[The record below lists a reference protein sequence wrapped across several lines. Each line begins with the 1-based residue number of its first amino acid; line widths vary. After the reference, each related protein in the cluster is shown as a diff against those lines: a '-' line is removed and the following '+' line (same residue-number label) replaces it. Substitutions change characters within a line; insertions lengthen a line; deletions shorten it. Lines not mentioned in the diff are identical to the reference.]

1 MTINKYTMKKV
12 MLTAALVSMGVYG
25 FSQDSTKKKSSL
37 FGKVTNA
44 VNSVKGGSGSSLSNE
59 DIVSGLKEALSVGA
73 KKSADKLSA
82 VDGFFKDAAV
92 KVLMPPEAQKVEKA
106 LRAIGAGKLVDDAIL
121 SFNRAAED
129 ASKSAAPIFIDAVK
143 NMSVQDALGILKG
156 PDTAATSYLKKTTT
170 VKLTTTFRP
179 TIDSSLKKVNA
190 TKYWSL
196 VIDKY
201 NSLPTTFN
209 KVNSDL
215 PAYVTEKALSGIFHY
230 VADEEKQIRSN
241 PAARVSEILK
251 KVFAK

>member
-1 MTINKYTMKKV
+1 MKKV
-12 MLTAALVSMGVYG
+12 LVTGLLFSVTVCAI
-25 FSQDSTKKKSSL
+25 SQDSAKKKTSL
-37 FGKVTNA
+37 FGKVSSA
-44 VNSVKGGSGSSLSNE
+44 VSSVKSGKGSSLSNE

-82 VDGFFKDAAV
+82 ADGFFKDAAV

-106 LRAIGAGKLVDDAIL
+106 LRSIGAGKLVDDAIL

-129 ASKSAAPIFIDAVK
+129 ASKSAAPIFVDAVK
-143 NMSVQDALGILKG
+143 NMSIQDALGILKG
-156 PDTAATSYLKKTTT
+156 ADTSATSYLKKATTT
-170 VKLTTTFRP
+170 NLTIAFKP
-179 TIDSSLKKVNA
+179 TIDASLAKVNA

-215 PAYVTEKALSGIFHY
+215 SSYVTEKALSGIFFY
-230 VADEEKQIRSN
+230 VADEEKKIRSN
-241 PAARVSEILK
+241 PAARVSDILK
-251 KVFAK
+251 KVFGN

>member
-1 MTINKYTMKKV
+1 MTNKYAMKKMMV
-12 MLTAALVSMGVYG
+12 AGLLVAVSAAS

-37 FGKVTNA
+37 FGKVTSA
-44 VNSVKGGSGSSLSNE
+44 VNSVKGGSGTSLSNDE
-59 DIVSGLKEALSVGA
+59 IVSGLKEALSLGA
-73 KKSADKLSA
+73 QKSADKLSA
-82 VDGFFKDAAV
+82 ADGFFKDAAV
-92 KVLMPPEAQKVEKA
+92 KVLMPPEAQKVEKT
-106 LRAIGAGKLVDDAIL
+106 LRSIGAGKLVDDAIL

-129 ASKSAAPIFIDAVK
+129 ASKSAAPIFVDAVK
-143 NMSVQDALGILKG
+143 NMSVSDALGILKG
-156 PDTAATSYLKKTTT
+156 ADTSATFYLKKTTT
-170 VKLTTTFRP
+170 SKLTTAFKP
-179 TIDSSLKKVNA
+179 TIDASLQKVNA

-215 PAYVTEKALSGIFHY
+215 PSYVTERALSGIFHY

-241 PAARVSEILK
+241 PAARVTDVLK

>member
-1 MTINKYTMKKV
+1 MKGILITGLLFSV
-12 MLTAALVSMGVYG
+12 AASS
-25 FSQDSTKKKSSL
+25 FAQDSTKKKTSL
-37 FGKVTNA
+37 FGKVSSA
-44 VNSVKGGSGSSLSNE
+44 VSSATGGKGTSLSND
-59 DIVSGLKEALSVGA
+59 DIVSGLKEALSLGA

-82 VDGFFKDAAV
+82 ADGFFKDAAV
-92 KVLMPPEAQKVEKA
+92 KVLMPPEAQKVEKT
-106 LRAIGAGKLVDDAIL
+106 LRSIGAGKLVDDAIL

-143 NMSVQDALGILKG
+143 SMSVSDALGILKG

-170 VKLTTTFRP
+170 SKLTAAFKP

-196 VIDKY
+196 VVDKY

-215 PAYVTEKALSGIFHY
+215 PSYVTEKALSGIFFY
-230 VADEEKQIRSN
+230 VADEEKQIRAN
-241 PAARVSEILK
+241 PAARVSDILK

>member
-1 MTINKYTMKKV
+1 MKGILITGLLLSV
-12 MLTAALVSMGVYG
+12 AASS
-25 FSQDSTKKKSSL
+25 FAQDSTKKKSSF
-37 FGKVTNA
+37 FGKVSSA
-44 VNSVKGGSGSSLSNE
+44 VSSATGGKGTGLSNDE
-59 DIVSGLKEALSVGA
+59 IVSGLKEALSVGA

-82 VDGFFKDAAV
+82 ADGFFKDAAV

-106 LRAIGAGKLVDDAIL
+106 LRSIGAGKLVDDAIL

-129 ASKSAAPIFIDAVK
+129 ASKSAAPIFVDAVK
-143 NMSVQDALGILKG
+143 NMSVTDALGILKG

-170 VKLTTTFRP
+170 SKLTSAFKP

-196 VIDKY
+196 VVDKY

-215 PAYVTEKALSGIFHY
+215 PSYVTEKALSGIFHY
-230 VADEEKQIRSN
+230 VADEEKQIRAN
-241 PAARVSEILK
+241 PAARVSDILK

>member
-1 MTINKYTMKKV
+1 MKRILLTGTM
-12 MLTAALVSMGVYG
+12 LSLVAFG
-25 FSQDSTKKKSSL
+25 FAQDSTKKKGSL
-37 FGKVTNA
+37 FGKVTSA
-44 VNSVKGGSGSSLSNE
+44 VNSVKGGKGTSLSNE
-59 DIVSGLKEALSVGA
+59 DIVSGLKEALSLGA

-82 VDGFFKDAAV
+82 ADGFFKDAAV

-106 LRAIGAGKLVDDAIL
+106 LRSIGAGKLVDDAIL

-143 NMSVQDALGILKG
+143 NMSIQDALGILKG
-156 PDTAATSYLKKTTT
+156 PDTAATSYLKKATTT
-170 VKLTTTFRP
+170 NLTNAFKP

-196 VIDKY
+196 VVDKY

-215 PAYVTEKALSGIFHY
+215 PSYVTQKALSGIFFY
-230 VADEEKQIRSN
+230 VADEEKKIRTN
-241 PAARVSEILK
+241 PAARVNDILK
-251 KVFAK
+251 KVFGN